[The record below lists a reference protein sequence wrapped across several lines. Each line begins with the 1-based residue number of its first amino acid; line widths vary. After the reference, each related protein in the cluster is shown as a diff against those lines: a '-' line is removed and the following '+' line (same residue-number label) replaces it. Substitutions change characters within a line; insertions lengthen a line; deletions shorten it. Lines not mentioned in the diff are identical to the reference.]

1 MSAPREKYTNAEIA
15 LVVAIIVVVVSFL
28 GLFFEASAERTQAT
42 TKEVQLRLLGDTVSM
57 YRIQQG
63 TYPRNVSTFKG
74 WCMVGL
80 SYTNGTCLG
89 ELVEKGYYRELPSS
103 LGGSPL
109 LYQYTK
115 NGVFVAVASSLPPE
129 SIPRHQ
135 RCYGNRGELLL
146 CYKVR

>member
-15 LVVAIIVVVVSFL
+15 LVITIIVVVVSFL

-42 TKEVQLRLLGDTVSM
+42 VKEVQLRLLGDTIAM
-57 YRIQQG
+57 YHIQHG
-63 TYPRNVSTFKG
+63 TYPKNVSAIRG

-80 SYTNGTCLG
+80 SYTNGTCLN
-89 ELVEKGYYRELPSS
+89 ELVEQGYYQELPSS
-103 LGGSPL
+103 LEDSPL

-115 NGVFVAVASSLPPE
+115 NGVYVAIASSLPKE
-129 SIPRHQ
+129 SIPDHQ

-146 CYKVR
+146 CHRIQ